1 MIDRC
6 TFHILSQTFNV
17 FPIFVAG
24 MPPLTTHA
32 IELLYTPQDY
42 DIKLLFQT
50 WQHLI
55 RADYRTFL
63 ESCDD
68 PAALPTNPM
77 TMTRLLNLDSEPPL
91 TQPYY
96 SSCNITAQ
104 FHVISKNTLNN
115 NLFDRLLILSIN
127 IARILIP

>member
-1 MIDRC
+1 MIPVKYLALIYYNAYLIYVCNPVNDSIPYMIKRC

-17 FPIFVAG
+17 FPISVAG

-42 DIKLLFQT
+42 DNKLLFQT

-68 PAALPTNPM
+68 PAPLPTNPK
-77 TMTRLLNLDSEPPL
+77 NPKWQVD
-91 TQPYY
+91 
-96 SSCNITAQ
+96 NI
-104 FHVISKNTLNN
+104 
-115 NLFDRLLILSIN
+115 LIL
-127 IARILIP
+127 